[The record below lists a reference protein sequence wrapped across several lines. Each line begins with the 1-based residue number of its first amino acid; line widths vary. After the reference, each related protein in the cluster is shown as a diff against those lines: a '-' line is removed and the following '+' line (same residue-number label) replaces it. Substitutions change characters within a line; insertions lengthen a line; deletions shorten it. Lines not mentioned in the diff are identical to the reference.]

1 MTTTKKQKQRT
12 SSTVIEHVAYVGPS
26 LSEGRLS
33 FATVYIGG
41 YPQHIL
47 ALIEKEPWFKQLFV
61 PVSKMNESIEKTKE
75 PGELMNIL
83 YNKAKEV

>member
-1 MTTTKKQKQRT
+1 MTTRKQKQRT
-12 SSTVIEHVAYVGPS
+12 ATIAAEHMAYVGPS

-33 FATVYIGG
+33 FATVYIGDI
-41 YPQHIL
+41 PTTFSL
-47 ALIEKEPWFKQLFV
+47 DRKEPWFKQLFV
-61 PVSKMNESIEKTKE
+61 PVSKMNEAIQKTKE